1 MKIETFVDEGLAH
14 NSYAVLS
21 KNQIAVVDP
30 SRDIQ
35 PYINFASANN
45 AKIVAIIETHPHADF
60 VSGHLELKK
69 KTGAPI
75 YVSSLL
81 GAKYD
86 FSAFEEGAK
95 INIGELVLSSINTP
109 GHSPDSISIIVSEN
123 GTDKAVLTGDTLFV
137 GDVGRPDLREGVGN
151 IQATKEDLAA
161 SMYDSTRN
169 KLMKLQDE
177 VLVLPA
183 HGAGSLC
190 GKNISSD
197 LYSTIG
203 KELKSNYALQEMS
216 KEKFVSII
224 TADNPLIPKY
234 FPFDVELNRSG
245 APDLE
250 ESIAKIPVLTE
261 AKLIENDKVVIDARD
276 HYVFKKKHIRGAFNL
291 QDGDKF
297 ETWLGTIVAPESRI
311 VIVTDSIELANTLI
325 RKASKI
331 GYESLVDYAIL
342 ASDELFQQNPTESIA
357 LLDYQNFLKEQD
369 NFFILDIRNKG
380 EVANGKFFDSSLN
393 IPLADLEDEIAKLK
407 NADNIV
413 VHCAAGYRSAAG
425 VSILKKHLP
434 SGVKIYDLSFDV
446 EKHKN

>member
-14 NSYAVLS
+14 NSYAILS

-30 SRDIQ
+30 SRDVQ

-45 AKIVAIIETHPHADF
+45 ANITAIIETHPHADF

-75 YVSSLL
+75 YVSTLL

-86 FSAFEEGAK
+86 FTAFDDGNK
-95 INIGELVLSSINTP
+95 ITLGDLVLTSMHTP
-109 GHSPDSISIIVSEN
+109 GHSPDSISILVSEN
-123 GTDKAVLTGDTLFV
+123 GVDKAVLTGDTLFV

-169 KLMKLQDE
+169 KLMKLQEE

-190 GKNISSD
+190 GKNISCD

-203 KELKSNYALQEMS
+203 NELKNNYALQEMS

-234 FPFDVELNRSG
+234 FPFDVELNRNG
-245 APDLE
+245 AADLE
-250 ESIAKIPVLTE
+250 ESLAKIPVYTE
-261 AKLIENDKVVIDARD
+261 ARLIESGKIIIDARD
-276 HYVFKKKHIRGAFNL
+276 HFVFKKQHIKGSFNL
-291 QDGDKF
+291 QDGGKF
-297 ETWLGTIVAPESRI
+297 ETWLGAIVAPDSRV
-311 VIVTDSIELANTLI
+311 VIVADSVELAQTLI

-331 GYESLVDYAIL
+331 GYESLIDYAIL
-342 ASDELFQQNPTESIA
+342 ASDDLFHKNPTESIA

-369 NFFILDIRNKG
+369 NFFILDIRNRG
-380 EVANGKFFDSSLN
+380 EVANGKLFEKSLN
-393 IPLADLEDEIAKLK
+393 IPLPDLEDEIAKLK